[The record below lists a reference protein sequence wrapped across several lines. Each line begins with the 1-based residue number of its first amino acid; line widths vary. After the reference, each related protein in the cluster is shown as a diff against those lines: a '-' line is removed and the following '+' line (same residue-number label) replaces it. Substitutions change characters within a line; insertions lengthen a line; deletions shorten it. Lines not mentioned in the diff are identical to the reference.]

1 MPQQAHRCCSERPFK
16 LHAGEH
22 ARERPPHAAALPSAP
37 QPPVPPGA
45 PQRLQPA
52 AAPQPASHPQ
62 RCAAGLR
69 PGVFAAPA
77 EKIWCQSARLESGS
91 HMSSAALW
99 PCIQVAFHSSCGS
112 LLDPGSTYTRG
123 AICESLIHSRT
134 WVTHC
139 WPPDEAMACRP
150 AGCACRQPEG
160 PNSGPRQAVFTDKA
174 DGHHAWKDAAALRQ
188 AAFARTL
195 AALHTHRQPD
205 GSRDHVRRQGTDDQY
220 TFRTRSQST

>member
-1 MPQQAHRCCSERPFK
+1 MLLRTALQAPCRGACSRAPTSCCC
-16 LHAGEH
+16 
-22 ARERPPHAAALPSAP
+22 AAKRSTASRAAWCSTAPSARSSSSASFTSA
-37 QPPVPPGA
+37 VLCC
-45 PQRLQPA
+45 R
-52 AAPQPASHPQ
+52 PASRCVCSACRENLVSVGPAGVRQSHEQRSAVALHPGGLSQ
-62 RCAAGLR
+62 FMWFTAG
-69 PGVFAAPA
+69 
-77 EKIWCQSARLESGS
+77 
-91 HMSSAALW
+91 
-99 PCIQVAFHSSCGS
+99 
-112 LLDPGSTYTRG
+112 PGSTYTRG